1 MIKHACCSFDK
12 EVQKLAEFIDK
23 FTEEVKHQLE
33 FSDRAATGLQQLL
46 NSINSRLDGKSEDS
60 GIERLKTLLRD
71 VLSKATKYRNACVQA
86 AQKGSKKSDI
96 EQIKHE
102 IKKGRFQLLFEFVND
117 MLSKFECCSQCLD
130 SLESECKRATKRV
143 KSTRDTAEAN
153 KRSAESGKTGSTI
166 ASSTGVFV
174 TALGIALYFFV
185 PPVGIA
191 VAGAG
196 LAAAAGGAIGIAVH
210 DGRLDEANKALGRVA
225 SLNGDLESVKRRV
238 SVVSTIMDECEESIS
253 GVNQSGER
261 AAKRGTVTFAI
272 RRKIESSLDSMY
284 SQFEDLIEEH
294 R

>member
-12 EVQKLAEFIDK
+12 EVQKFAEFIDK
-23 FTEEVKHQLE
+23 FTEEVKQQLE

-60 GIERLKTLLRD
+60 EIEHLKALLRN
-71 VLSKATKYRNACVQA
+71 VLSKATNYRNACVQA

-117 MLSKFECCSQCLD
+117 MLSKFECCSQCLN
-130 SLESECKRATKRV
+130 SLESECKCATQSVR
-143 KSTRDTAEAN
+143 STRDTAEAN
-153 KRSAESGKTGSTI
+153 KRNAESGKTDSTI
-166 ASSTGVFV
+166 ATSTGAIV
-174 TALGIALYFFV
+174 TALGIGLSLFV

-191 VAGAG
+191 VAGVG
-196 LAAAAGGAIGIAVH
+196 LATTAGGAIGLAVH
-210 DGRLDEANKALGRVA
+210 DGRLDQANKVLGRVA
-225 SLNGDLESVKRRV
+225 SLSGDLESVKRRV
-238 SVVSTIMDECEESIS
+238 SAVSTTMDECEESIS

-284 SQFEDLIEEH
+284 SQFEVLIEKH
-294 R
+294 L